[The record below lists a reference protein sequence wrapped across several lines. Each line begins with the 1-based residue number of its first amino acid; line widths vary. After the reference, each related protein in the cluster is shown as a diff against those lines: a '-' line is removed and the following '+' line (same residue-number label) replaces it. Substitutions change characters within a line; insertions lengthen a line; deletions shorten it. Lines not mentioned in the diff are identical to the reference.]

1 MGYLEVCCLLC
12 KILVGFWDLP
22 GTALWFSSVVVRE
35 PTCAGSLFGVCRG
48 LPWGS
53 AHGLAWRE
61 LLCASQEPMS
71 AALWGGSLS
80 AEVKLDESCVFTLK
94 SLCGVDLAL
103 VLAGLRPSQTCL

>member
-1 MGYLEVCCLLC
+1 MQVPSLECVEACLGAL
-12 KILVGFWDLP
+12 LTVWP
-22 GTALWFSSVVVRE
+22 GESSVCV
-35 PTCAGSLFGVCRG
+35 
-48 LPWGS
+48 
-53 AHGLAWRE
+53 
-61 LLCASQEPMS
+61 SQEPMS